1 MTNESEKNTFKIDI
15 SKPQDDKQ
23 TPSTHPK
30 AENTELSVN
39 ELEQRIAPVKLY

>member
-23 TPSTHPK
+23 TPATNPK
-30 AENTELSVN
+30 DDKTELSVN
-39 ELEQRIAPVKLY
+39 ELEQRIAPLRF